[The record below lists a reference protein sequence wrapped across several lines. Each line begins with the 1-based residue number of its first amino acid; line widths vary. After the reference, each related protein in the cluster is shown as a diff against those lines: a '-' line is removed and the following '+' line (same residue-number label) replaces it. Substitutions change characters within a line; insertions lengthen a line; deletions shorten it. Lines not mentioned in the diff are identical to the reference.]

1 MANGLES
8 FIGTELKLNLNIA
21 PIDGM
26 TMDEYEFEADVYCS
40 KKNVLSI
47 PKSAMIRVDESN
59 YIMKVDTA
67 LLGAGEV
74 KCIVR
79 AEIPD
84 ADFEDLM
91 RTEVVGLN
99 TEIQI
104 VKTI

>member
-1 MANGLES
+1 
-8 FIGTELKLNLNIA
+8 
-21 PIDGM
+21 
-26 TMDEYEFEADVYCS
+26 
-40 KKNVLSI
+40 
-47 PKSAMIRVDESN
+47 
-59 YIMKVDTA
+59 MKVDTA

-84 ADFEDLM
+84 SDFEDLM